1 MPEPLPTESLPSQL
15 QLQLYLELLEKMPE
29 AVVVFDENQAIRFWN
44 PQAET
49 IFGVSKSD
57 ALGRP
62 VFSLLAPAVDCESLS
77 EDLAS
82 APDGAPLSMF
92 HFSQLRRDDGKV
104 TEIFVSPNTTSIEID
119 SLKWTAAFFQDVTA
133 ERDMNRRLARAAVT
147 DALSG
152 LLNRRGFQEQLEEHL
167 SGKLT
172 LAIVDADNFKRL
184 NDTFGHAAGDQGIKF
199 ISCILRS
206 SFPEALCLAR
216 LGGDEF
222 GVVTATA
229 PIQETTAD
237 YLKFI
242 SRVSDGL
249 LGDAKTPLKLTVS
262 VGVAISNVGG
272 TSARELLT
280 TADRALYAA
289 KEAGRNRMMSSVINV

>member
-1 MPEPLPTESLPSQL
+1 MSKSIPSQL

-29 AVVVFDENQAIRFWN
+29 AVVVFDENQAIRYWN
-44 PQAET
+44 PQAEE
-49 IFGVSKSD
+49 IFGVSQED
-57 ALGRP
+57 AVGRP
-62 VFSLLAPAVDCESLS
+62 VFSLIAPAIDCESLS
-77 EDLAS
+77 DLTNA
-82 APDGAPLSMF
+82 APNGAPRSVF
-92 HFSQLRRDDGKV
+92 HFSQLRRHDGGM
-104 TEIFVSPNTTSIEID
+104 TEIFVSPNTTSLMID

-133 ERDMNRRLARAAVT
+133 ERDQNRRLARAAAT

-152 LLNRRGFQEQLEEHL
+152 LLNRRGFQDQLEGHL

-172 LAIVDADNFKRL
+172 LAIVDADNFKKL
-184 NDTFGHAAGDQGIKF
+184 NDTFGHAAGDQGIEF
-199 ISCILRS
+199 IASILRS
-206 SFPEALCLAR
+206 SFPDALCLAR

-222 GVVTATA
+222 GVVTPTA
-229 PIQETTAD
+229 PIQETTTA

-242 SRVSDGL
+242 SQISDGIP
-249 LGDAKTPLKLTVS
+249 GDVSPPLKLTVS